1 MSVVG
6 ARPFTFVDQK
16 KNQQKYQKF
25 KFINQIKKIKGICK
39 VTLNFFVSNLKQAEM
54 GTQEF
59 IEVKCGQVEVRLK
72 TKPNNMSITAEE

>member
-1 MSVVG
+1 
-6 ARPFTFVDQK
+6 
-16 KNQQKYQKF
+16 
-25 KFINQIKKIKGICK
+25 
-39 VTLNFFVSNLKQAEM
+39 M